1 MHNVPNP
8 WSALD
13 QLMTNILLDLLQQT
27 DSQFAVFHIPFQA
40 GGDEGVSF
48 TDDSV
53 IVGTTNSKSDMFEPI
68 EVVAV
73 DDLGFTNYGFGVL
86 SALSAIPDDTPLTT
100 HLLTLTNAIAP
111 KPFGHLIG
119 SYYSDVVD
127 PMDLLLSVIERV
139 IGLASR
145 CDFYTNGN
153 WFKGDVYVDLVQRK
167 MTFYI
172 EDHYDDC
179 MCITDAGVEGLELM
193 DNTLVL
199 WCDLE
204 TGDYGTAMQAAISST
219 SDQQLNEE

>member
-13 QLMTNILLDLLQQT
+13 QLMVNILMDLLQQT
-27 DSQFAVFHIPFQA
+27 DAQFAVFHIPFQA

-48 TDDSV
+48 TDDSF

-68 EVVAV
+68 EAIAV
-73 DDLGFTNYGFGVL
+73 DDLDFTNYGFGAL

-100 HLLTLTNAIAP
+100 HLITLANAIVP
-111 KPFGHLIG
+111 EPFGHLIG

-127 PMDLLLSVIERV
+127 PMDLLLAVIERV
-139 IGLASR
+139 IGLAQR

-153 WFKGDVYVDLVQRK
+153 WVKGEVYIDLVQRK

-172 EDHYDDC
+172 EDHYDNC

-199 WCDLE
+199 WGSTE
-204 TGDYGTAMQAAISST
+204 TGDYGTVMRAALST
-219 SDQQLNEE
+219 ISDQQLNEG